1 MDAKQRGPSP
11 LHRSYH
17 TSVFGNIGRWEGCE
31 ERFGLANL
39 CATRM
44 NAIQG
49 NDGRPPKWGLLKKL
63 TGDRMPTTL
72 ACMTLRELLES
83 KGIRTIVEFA
93 RRAKISRQYAWNLW
107 HGYQNVGLDLRRRL
121 SERLGI
127 DLEEFIHLDR
137 TRPPA
142 APAAPASILMP
153 DKGHDKDVPHGS

>member
-1 MDAKQRGPSP
+1 MYLEQGEQATGLSRLLSLGF
-11 LHRSYH
+11 R
-17 TSVFGNIGRWEGCE
+17 IGRREECE
-31 ERFGLANL
+31 ERIGLANL
-39 CATRM
+39 YATRM
-44 NAIQG
+44 MAIQV
-49 NDGRPPKWGLLKKL
+49 NDGRPPDWGLLKKL

-72 ACMTLRELLES
+72 ACTTLREPLES

-137 TRPPA
+137 TRPA
-142 APAAPASILMP
+142 APGRPRKHP
-153 DKGHDKDVPHGS
+153 DAGQGP